1 LTEHEFHRPT
11 LSGEVPVTSEC
22 LPFSQ
27 IPHTTRL
34 FADFLSDH
42 SKVQQFYPR
51 SAYFNEWFKD
61 EALRLAYDSERRQR
75 VSAVLERQNRSWG
88 ASAKALENIARLRAG
103 ASAVVT
109 GQQVGLFGGP
119 SFSVFKALTAVKL
132 ADQATRY
139 GVDCVPV
146 FWLATED
153 HDIAEVSQFSIPGAD
168 GVLQKLTAPTQGVPD
183 APVGTVRF
191 GPEIQDV
198 VEAAAGLLA
207 PSEVSDFLREAY
219 GPGETF
225 GSAFARLFARVFADW
240 GVILLDA
247 ADPEFHQIAKPIYQ
261 KAIEHASELDDA
273 LLARGKALEAAG
285 YHQQVKV
292 TPSSTLL
299 FTVRDGA
306 RVPVHRRVDG
316 NGSSE
321 FLLEK
326 ERISQAELL
335 NRVASSPQDF
345 SGNALLRPVIQD
357 YLLPT
362 LAYTGGSAEVA
373 YFAQVAVV
381 YDALLGRVTP
391 IVPRFSA
398 TIVEAKPKTL
408 LERYGLRLPDLFNG
422 PEALRE
428 QMAARTL
435 PKELQSAFDHAETS
449 LEKSLA
455 EIREGLARLD
465 STLVDS
471 VTNAAAKMQHQLTQL
486 RSKAARAELR
496 QTEVLTRK
504 ADLLSNLLYPNKAL
518 QERELAGIYFVAR
531 YGPEFLR
538 DAYEAIHPDCLDH
551 QILTL

>member
-1 LTEHEFHRPT
+1 
-11 LSGEVPVTSEC
+11 VTSEC

-61 EALRLAYDSERRQR
+61 EAVRLAYDSERRER
-75 VSAVLERQNRSWG
+75 VSAVLERQNRSWN
-88 ASAKALENIARLRAG
+88 ASPKTLENIGRLRAG

-109 GQQVGLFGGP
+109 GQQVALFGGP
-119 SFSVFKALTAVKL
+119 SFSIFKALTAVKL
-132 ADQATRY
+132 ADEATRNS
-139 GVDCVPV
+139 VDCVPI

-153 HDIAEVSQFSIPGAD
+153 HDIAEVSQVSISGSD
-168 GVLQKLTAPTQGVPD
+168 WVLQKLTVPTQGVPD

-191 GPEIQDV
+191 GPEIQDA
-198 VEAAAGLLA
+198 VETAAGLLG
-207 PSEVSDFLREAY
+207 PSAVSDFLREAY
-219 GPGETF
+219 RPGETF

-247 ADPEFHQIAKPIYQ
+247 ADSEFHQIAKPLYQ
-261 KAIEHASELDDA
+261 RAVENAAELDDA
-273 LLARGKALEAAG
+273 LLARGKVLEVAG

-299 FTVRDGA
+299 FTLRDGA

-316 NGSSE
+316 EGSSE
-321 FLLEK
+321 FLIEK
-326 ERISQAELL
+326 ERISLAELL
-335 NRVASSPQDF
+335 NQVESSPQNF

-362 LAYTGGSAEVA
+362 LTYTGGAAEVA
-373 YFAQVAVV
+373 YFAQAAVV
-381 YDALLGRVTP
+381 YEKLVGRVTP

-398 TIVEAKPKTL
+398 TIVEAKPKML
-408 LERYGLRLPDLFNG
+408 LERYGLRLIDLFNG

-428 QMAARTL
+428 LMASRTL
-435 PKELQSAFDHAETS
+435 PKELQSAFDHAEAS
-449 LEKSLA
+449 LERSLA

-471 VTNAAAKMQHQLTQL
+471 VTNAAAKMQHQLAQL

-538 DAYEAIHPDCLDH
+538 DVYEAIHPDCPDH
-551 QILTL
+551 QVITM